1 MEASSPYTFAIVG
14 IIIGFIIG
22 LGCYRL
28 LSKGERN
35 NASLRQT
42 LLEREHQ
49 IAELKKGVGGHLT
62 GVFQRLDS
70 IRSEADQLER
80 QIRED
85 AEQWHLGSSIPPE
98 LKERQPIHQPAA
110 TQEADSPLA
119 DSPLVDS
126 PLTTPRDYADGKNGT
141 LSENFG
147 LKDSVTNAPQPPRY

>member
-28 LSKGERN
+28 FSKGERN

-49 IAELKKGVGGHLT
+49 IAELKKGMGGHLT

-70 IRSEADQLER
+70 IRSEADQLEH

-85 AEQWHLGSSIPPE
+85 AEEWHLGSSTPPE

-110 TQEADSPLA
+110 SQTPDSPI
-119 DSPLVDS
+119 
-126 PLTTPRDYADGKNGT
+126 TTPRDYADGKNGT

-147 LKDSVTNAPQPPRY
+147 LKDSATNTNAPQPPRY

>member
-28 LSKGERN
+28 FSKGERN

-49 IAELKKGVGGHLT
+49 IAELKKGMGGHLT

-70 IRSEADQLER
+70 IRSETDQLEH

-85 AEQWHLGSSIPPE
+85 AEQWHLGSSTPPE

-110 TQEADSPLA
+110 THEADSPLA
-119 DSPLVDS
+119 ES

-147 LKDSVTNAPQPPRY
+147 LKDSATKAPQPPRY

>member
-1 MEASSPYTFAIVG
+1 MEASSPYTYAIVG

-28 LSKGERN
+28 FSKGERN

-49 IAELKKGVGGHLT
+49 IAELKKGMGGHLT

-70 IRSEADQLER
+70 IRSEADQLEH

-85 AEQWHLGSSIPPE
+85 AEEWHLGSSTPPE
-98 LKERQPIHQPAA
+98 LKERQPIA
-110 TQEADSPLA
+110 TQK
-119 DSPLVDS
+119 VDS
-126 PLTTPRDYADGKNGT
+126 PTTDSPVTTPRDYADGKNGT

-147 LKDSVTNAPQPPRY
+147 LKDSATNASAPQPPRY

>member
-28 LSKGERN
+28 FSKGERN

-49 IAELKKGVGGHLT
+49 IAELKKGMGSHLT

-70 IRSEADQLER
+70 IRSEADQLEQ

-85 AEQWHLGSSIPPE
+85 AEEWHLGSSTPPE
-98 LKERQPIHQPAA
+98 FKERQPTA
-110 TQEADSPLA
+110 TLKADSPLA
-119 DSPLVDS
+119 DS

-147 LKDSVTNAPQPPRY
+147 LKDNATNASAPQPPRY

>member
-28 LSKGERN
+28 FSKGERN

-49 IAELKKGVGGHLT
+49 IAELKKGMGGHLT

-70 IRSEADQLER
+70 IRSEADQLEH

-85 AEQWHLGSSIPPE
+85 AEEWHLGSSTPPE
-98 LKERQPIHQPAA
+98 LKERQPIHQPTASQA
-110 TQEADSPLA
+110 S
-119 DSPLVDS
+119 DS

-147 LKDSVTNAPQPPRY
+147 LKDSATNTNAPQPPRY